1 MTAAHPTRIEPSIFH
16 RLAMHSPDPENR
28 LWTGIREKS
37 MMKLNSTGFPHRKI
51 EEWRFT
57 DLKPITRTEFSGMD
71 KAGIKPAAGIEQYF
85 IPESD
90 RSRLVFI
97 NGRFYENFS
106 SIGGLGKGVTV
117 GNLRNYPKSKIVQD
131 YLNKLVNYEGDIFT
145 AYNGLMFEDGA
156 FIHLEK
162 EAKAEAPVQVLNL
175 YTDSEKPFIANPR
188 MLVVAEEES
197 DVTIIEDHIGLGQN
211 CYMTIPVC
219 EVKVKQKAHIHHV
232 RIQRDSIEAI
242 HMSRPIAYVEK
253 NSEYHSYTITLGA
266 KLSRNEP
273 RVIQEDEEVDFTLD
287 GLVLIDGEQIADTH
301 SVMDHRFSHANSHQ
315 LHKVVVNGRA
325 HSIFNGK
332 IFVRRDAQ
340 KIDSFQE
347 NRNLLLSL
355 DGLVNTK
362 PQLEIFADDVLCS
375 HGATIGNFDPEE
387 VFYLQSRGM
396 TEEKAKEVLTYAFA
410 LETIENVKVDS
421 VHKLLVEEV
430 YRYTKANST
439 PKAKVTVS

>member
-1 MTAAHPTRIEPSIFH
+1 MAHPTRIEPSVLH
-16 RLAMHSPDPENR
+16 QLAMNAPDSKDR
-28 LWTGIREKS
+28 LWTGIREKG
-37 MMKLNSTGFPHRKI
+37 MMVINSNELPNKKI

-57 DLKPITRTEFSGMD
+57 DLKSLSRTEFVHID
-71 KAGIKPAAGIEQYF
+71 KADISTASDIEKYYL
-85 IPESD
+85 PESD
-90 RSRLVFI
+90 RSRMVFV
-97 NGRFYENFS
+97 NGKFQEKYS
-106 SIGGLGKGVTV
+106 SIGGMGKGVTV
-117 GNLRNYPKSKIVQD
+117 GNLADYAKNKSVKE
-131 YLNKLVNYEGDIFT
+131 YLNKLVNYEKDIFT
-145 AYNGLMFEDGA
+145 AYNSLMFEDGA

-162 EAKAEAPVQVLNL
+162 GAKAEAPIQILNL
-175 YTDSEKPFIANPR
+175 YTDSAKPYIATPR
-188 MLVVAEEES
+188 MLVIAEEDS
-197 DVTIIEDHIGLGQN
+197 DLTIIEDHIGLGDN
-211 CYMTIPVC
+211 RYLTIPVC
-219 EVKVKQKAHIHHV
+219 EVKVKQRAHIHHV
-232 RIQRDSIEAI
+232 RIQRDSLDAF

-287 GLVLIDGEQIADTH
+287 GLVLIDGDQVADTH
-301 SVMDHRFSHANSHQ
+301 SVMDHRFSHATSHQ
-315 LHKVVVNGRA
+315 LHKVVVNGEA

-332 IFVRRDAQ
+332 IFVRKDAQ

-375 HGATIGNFDPEE
+375 HGATVGQLDPEE

-421 VHKLLVEEV
+421 VHKLLIEEV
-430 YRYTKANST
+430 YRYTKANSV
-439 PKAKVTVS
+439 PKVHA

>member
-1 MTAAHPTRIEPSIFH
+1 MAHPTQVEPSFLH
-16 RLAMHSPDPENR
+16 RLAKHSPESEK
-28 LWTGIREKS
+28 WGGIRETSVKEI
-37 MMKLNSTGFPHRKI
+37 NANQFPHKKI

-57 DLKPITRTEFSGMD
+57 DLKTFTRTDFVPFSE
-71 KAGIKPAAGIEQYF
+71 AGTLPATDIEQYY

-97 NGRFYENFS
+97 NGMFQEKYS
-106 SIGGLGKGVTV
+106 SIGGLGNGVTF
-117 GNLRNYPKSKIVQD
+117 GNLADYADHKATEE
-131 YLNKLVNYEGDIFT
+131 YLNKLVNYENDVFVPF
-145 AYNGLMFEDGA
+145 NGLMFEDGA

-162 EAKAEAPVQVLNL
+162 GAKAEAPIQVLNL
-175 YTDSEKPFIANPR
+175 YTDSKQAYIATPR

-197 DVTIIEDHIGLGQN
+197 DVTIIEDHIGLSAN
-211 CYMTIPVC
+211 EYMTIPVC
-219 EVKVKQKAHIHHV
+219 EVKAKQGAHIHHV
-232 RIQRDSIEAI
+232 RIQRDSRSAL
-242 HMSRPIAYVEK
+242 HVSRPIAYVGK

-273 RVIQEDEEVDFTLD
+273 RVVQEDEEVDFTLD

-315 LHKVVVNGRA
+315 LHKVVVNGKA

-347 NRNLLLSL
+347 NRNLLLSI

-375 HGATIGNFDPEE
+375 HGATIGQLDPEE

-410 LETIENVKVDS
+410 LETIENMKVES
-421 VHKLLVEEV
+421 VHKLLIDEV
-430 YRYTKANST
+430 YRYTKANNVE
-439 PKAKVTVS
+439 KVTV

>member
-1 MTAAHPTRIEPSIFH
+1 MALPTQVEPSFLH
-16 RLAMHSPDPENR
+16 RLAKHSPESEK
-28 LWTGIREKS
+28 WAGIRKES
-37 MMKLNSTGFPHRKI
+37 LQQLNSSPFPHKRI

-57 DLKPITRTEFSGMD
+57 DLKPFTRIDFVPFAE
-71 KAGIKPAAGIEQYF
+71 AGALPATDIEQYF

-97 NGRFYENFS
+97 NGKFQEKYS
-106 SIGGLGKGVTV
+106 SIGGLGNGVTF
-117 GNLRNYPKSKIVQD
+117 GNLANYSDSDIVKE
-131 YLNKLVNYEGDIFT
+131 YLNKLADYENDVFVPF
-145 AYNGLMFEDGA
+145 NGLMFEDGA

-162 EAKAEAPVQVLNL
+162 EAKAEAPIQILNL
-175 YTDSEKPFIANPR
+175 YTDSKQAFIATPR
-188 MLVVAEEES
+188 MLVVAEEDS
-197 DVTIIEDHIGLGQN
+197 DVTIIEDHIGLGKN
-211 CYMTIPVC
+211 EYMTIPVC
-219 EVKVKQKAHIHHV
+219 EVKAKQRAHIHHV
-232 RIQRDSIEAI
+232 RIQRDNRNAL
-242 HMSRPIAYVEK
+242 HVSRPIAYVEK
-253 NSEYHSYTITLGA
+253 NSEYHSYTINLGA

-273 RVIQEDEEVDFTLD
+273 KVIQEDEEVDFTLD
-287 GLVLIDGEQIADTH
+287 GLVLIDGNQIADTH

-315 LHKVVVNGRA
+315 LHKVVVNGSA

-347 NRNLLLSL
+347 NRNLLLSQ

-375 HGATIGNFDPEE
+375 HGATIGQLDPEE

-410 LETIENVKVDS
+410 LETIENMKVES
-421 VHKLLVEEV
+421 VHQLLIEEV
-430 YRYTKANST
+430 YRYTKANNVD
-439 PKAKVTVS
+439 KVPA

>member
-1 MTAAHPTRIEPSIFH
+1 MGNLTKAEPSILH
-16 RLAMHSPDPENR
+16 NLAIHAPENTPQWSNVR
-28 LWTGIREKS
+28 GKNLKA
-37 MMKLNSTGFPHRKI
+37 LNSTAFPHRKI

-57 DLKPITRTEFSGMD
+57 DLKPIERTEFVPLSE
-71 KAGIKPAAGIEQYF
+71 AGVLPATDIEKYF

-97 NGRFYENFS
+97 NGRFQEKYS

-117 GNLRNYPKSKIVQD
+117 GNLNANASHETVSSYFD
-131 YLNKLVNYEGDIFT
+131 KLVNYEEDVFT
-145 AYNGLMFEDGA
+145 MFNGVMFEDGA

-162 EAKAEAPVQVLNL
+162 GAKAEAPIQVLNL
-175 YTDSEKPFIANPR
+175 YTDASKPFVATPR

-197 DVTIIEDHIGLGQN
+197 DVTIIEDHIGLSEN
-211 CYMTIPVC
+211 RYLTIPVC
-219 EVKVKQKAHIHHV
+219 EVKTKKGAHIHHV
-232 RIQRDSIEAI
+232 RIQRDSINAL
-242 HMSRPIAYVEK
+242 HVSRPIAYVEK
-253 NSEYHSYTITLGA
+253 NAEYHSYTITLGA

-273 RVIQEDEEVDFTLD
+273 RVVQEDEEVNFTLD

-315 LHKVVVNGRA
+315 LHKVVVNGSA

-347 NRNLLLSL
+347 NRNLLLSV

-375 HGATIGNFDPEE
+375 HGATIGQLDPEE

-410 LETIENVKVDS
+410 LETIENVKVES
-421 VHKLLVEEV
+421 VHKLLIEEV
-430 YRYTKANST
+430 YRYTKANSVE
-439 PKAKVTVS
+439 KVTA

>member
-1 MTAAHPTRIEPSIFH
+1 MAHPTRIEPSVLH
-16 RLAMHSPDPENR
+16 KLAMHAPNSKNR

-37 MMKLNSTGFPHRKI
+37 MMSLNSTSFPHKKI

-57 DLKPITRTEFSGMD
+57 DLKLVARTPFVRTDQAET
-71 KAGIKPAAGIEQYF
+71 AAAENIEHYF
-85 IPESD
+85 IPESN
-90 RSRLVFI
+90 RSRLVFV
-97 NGRFYENFS
+97 NGIFQENYS

-117 GNLRNYPKSKIVQD
+117 GNLASYARNKVVQH
-131 YLNKLVNYEGDIFT
+131 YLNQLVNYENDLFT

-156 FIHLEK
+156 FIHLEPG
-162 EAKAEAPVQVLNL
+162 AKAEAPIQILNL
-175 YTDSEKPFIANPR
+175 YTDSQKPFVANPR
-188 MLVVAEEES
+188 ILIVADEDSDATVIEE
-197 DVTIIEDHIGLGQN
+197 HIGLAEN
-211 CYMTIPVC
+211 AYMTIPVC
-219 EVKVKQKAHIHHV
+219 EVKVKQRAHIHHV
-232 RIQRDSIEAI
+232 RIQRDGDNAI

-273 RVIQEDEEVDFTLD
+273 RVIQEDEEVDFTMD
-287 GLVLIDGEQIADTH
+287 GLVLIDGEQVADTH
-301 SVMDHRFSHANSHQ
+301 SLMDHRFSHATSHQ
-315 LHKVVVNGRA
+315 LHKVVVNGSA

-347 NRNLLLSL
+347 NRNLLLSD

-375 HGATIGNFDPEE
+375 HGATIGQLDPEE

-410 LETIENVKVDS
+410 LETIENVKVES
-421 VHKLLVEEV
+421 VHKLLIDEV
-430 YRYTKANST
+430 YRYTRANSK
-439 PKAKVTVS
+439 PKEILV

>member
-1 MTAAHPTRIEPSIFH
+1 MSKPANVESSVLHN
-16 RLAMHSPDPENR
+16 LAKNAPEVDSAFMKK
-28 LWTGIREKS
+28 IREQS
-37 MMKLNSTGFPHRKI
+37 LEALNSSPFPHRKM

-57 DLKPITRTEFSGMD
+57 DLKPITRTDFVHVDEASVR
-71 KAGIKPAAGIEQYF
+71 PAIDVEKYY

-97 NGRFYENFS
+97 NGEFQEKYS

-117 GNLRNYPKSKIVQD
+117 GNLSSHFENKDVQE
-131 YLNKLVNYEGDIFT
+131 YLNKLVNYENDTFT
-145 AYNGLMFEDGA
+145 HYNGLMFTDGA

-162 EAKAEAPVQVLNL
+162 GARAEAPIHVLNL
-175 YTDSEKPFIANPR
+175 YTDAEKPYVATPR
-188 MLVVAEEES
+188 MLVVAGEES
-197 DVTIIEDHIGLGQN
+197 DVTIIEDHIGLSDN
-211 CYMTIPVC
+211 KYMTIPIC
-219 EVKVKQKAHIHHV
+219 EIKVKKKAHIHHA
-232 RIQRDSIEAI
+232 RIIRDSLDAV
-242 HMSRPIAYVEK
+242 HVSRPIAYVEK

-273 RVIQEDEEVDFTLD
+273 RVVQEDEEVDFTLD

-301 SVMDHRFSHANSHQ
+301 SVMDHRFSHAESHQ
-315 LHKVVVNGRA
+315 LHKVVVNGKA

-347 NRNLLLSL
+347 NRNLLLSI

-375 HGATIGNFDPEE
+375 HGATIGQLDPEE

-410 LETIENVKVDS
+410 LETIENIKVDS
-421 VHKLLVEEV
+421 VHQLLIDEV
-430 YRYTKANST
+430 YRYTKANNVE
-439 PKAKVTVS
+439 KVTA

>member
-1 MTAAHPTRIEPSIFH
+1 MTAHPTRIEPSILH
-16 RLAMHSPDPENR
+16 KLAMHSPDPENR
-28 LWTGIREKS
+28 AWTVIREKC
-37 MMKLNSTGFPHRKI
+37 MMKLNSTPFPHRKI

-57 DLKPITRTEFSGMD
+57 DLKTITRTEFTSLD
-71 KAGIKPAAGIEQYF
+71 KAGTLPASDIEKYF

-97 NGRFYENFS
+97 NGRFHANYS

-117 GNLRNYPKSKIVQD
+117 GNLRNFPKNKVVQE
-131 YLNKLVNYEGDIFT
+131 YLNKLVNYEGDVFT
-145 AYNGLMFEDGA
+145 CFNGLMFEDGA

-162 EAKAEAPVQVLNL
+162 GAKAEAPIQVLNL
-175 YTDSEKPFIANPR
+175 YTDSAKPFIANPR

-197 DVTIIEDHIGLGQN
+197 DVTIIEDHIGLSDN
-211 CYMTIPVC
+211 RYMTIPVC

-232 RIQRDSIEAI
+232 RIQRDSTEAI
-242 HMSRPIAYVEK
+242 HMSRPITYVEK

-273 RVIQEDEEVDFTLD
+273 RVIQEDEEVNFTLD

-315 LHKVVVNGRA
+315 LHKVVVNGKG

-347 NRNLLLSL
+347 NRNLLLSY

-375 HGATIGNFDPEE
+375 HGATIGNFEPEE

-410 LETIENVKVDS
+410 LETIENVKVES

-430 YRYTKANST
+430 HRYTKANSI
-439 PKAKVTVS
+439 PKQKKVIV